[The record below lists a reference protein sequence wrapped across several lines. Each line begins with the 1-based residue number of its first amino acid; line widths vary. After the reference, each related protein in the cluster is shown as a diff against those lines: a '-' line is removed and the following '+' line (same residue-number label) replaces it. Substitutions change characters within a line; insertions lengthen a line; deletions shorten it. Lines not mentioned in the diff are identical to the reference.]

1 MVLGVLVL
9 GPRID
14 VVMGALA
21 LSIAVTLVL
30 LFGRFRAC
38 RRRHAAPKLLPPAMA
53 DEMRRYA
60 IPLVPIALM
69 NWFTSVSDRYI
80 IAWFSH
86 DTFMV
91 GVYAVRYGLVSQPP
105 CWYARR

>member
-1 MVLGVLVL
+1 VVLGVLVL

-21 LSIAVTLVL
+21 LSMRSRWYCFSQVSSLS
-30 LFGRFRAC
+30 G
-38 RRRHAAPKLLPPAMA
+38 APPPEAPSPAMA

-69 NWFTSVSDRYI
+69 NWFHLSE
-80 IAWFSH
+80 
-86 DTFMV
+86 
-91 GVYAVRYGLVSQPP
+91 
-105 CWYARR
+105 